1 MGQLEDMDTFVRIID
16 AGSISQAANQLG
28 VVKSAVSRRLVDLEV
43 RLGVQLLNRT
53 TRKSSLTEAGRQ
65 YYQRAVQILT
75 DVAEINAST
84 SQSKATLSGTFK
96 ISAPLSFGL
105 LHLTAAINEFAD
117 LHPGLVI
124 HMDFSDRKVDMIE
137 EGYDVA
143 IRIGALE
150 ESSLMA
156 RKLAPIRR
164 ILCAS
169 PDYLANRAEPQKP
182 QDLKDH
188 HILHYTQLANPQW
201 HFNGPGGR
209 EQSVTLPARMVAN
222 NGDFLKSA
230 ALSGHGIIQIPTFI
244 VWREIASG
252 ALVALMKDY
261 PCPSLNA
268 YAVYPQTRH
277 LPQRVRLFIDF
288 LTGKFGGAP
297 YWDKEISALTSP

>member
-28 VVKSAVSRRLVDLEV
+28 VVKSAISRRLVDLEV

-65 YYQRAVQILT
+65 YYERSIQILA
-75 DVAEINAST
+75 DVADINAAT
-84 SQSKATLSGTFK
+84 SNAKAALTGTFK

-105 LHLTAAINEFAD
+105 LHMSEAINEFAG
-117 LHPGLVI
+117 LHPDLII
-124 HMDFSDRKVDMIE
+124 HMDFNDRKVDLIE

-143 IRIGALE
+143 IRIAELKD
-150 ESSLMA
+150 SSLMA
-156 RKLAPIRR
+156 LKLAPISN

-169 PDYLANRAEPQKP
+169 PDYLAKMGTPQRPK
-182 QDLKDH
+182 DLKGH
-188 HILHYTQLANPQW
+188 HILRYSNVPSNMW
-201 HFNGPGGR
+201 HFTGPDR
-209 EQSVTLPARMVAN
+209 RKQSINLPVKMSAN

-230 ALSGHGIIQIPTFI
+230 AKDGQGIIHSPTFI

-252 ALVALMKDY
+252 ELVKILDDY
-261 PCPSLNA
+261 PSPSLNA

-277 LPQRVRLFIDF
+277 LPGRVRLFIDF
-288 LTGKFGGAP
+288 LKEKFGGEP
-297 YWDKEISALTSP
+297 YWDKGIIT